1 MKKIAVVI
9 PYYQREPG
17 ILRRALNSV
26 CAQVGLEALSVF
38 VVDDASPVPAVAE
51 LESIDLPEWVKVT
64 VLQRSNGGPGAARN
78 TALDALGADIRYVA
92 FLDSDDEW
100 TQRHLFNAVSAL
112 ETGADVYF
120 ADLLQLGADVS
131 AFSRAG
137 QMVSSRYPGIPGLPG
152 VREFTG
158 DMFDQILSG
167 NVIGTSTVVYRYDR
181 LQKVRFQPEFRT
193 AGEDYL
199 FWMDLA
205 VAGAA
210 FVFSEDVEAV
220 YGRGVNVY
228 AGVSWGSV
236 EHLWRVYYEARYRIR
251 TQETYALTDV
261 QLALIERKRR
271 SLRRDFA
278 ASMLH
283 RLARLRG
290 VPIDLL
296 LKQFA
301 AEPRTGPALLAVL
314 LRRSG

>member
-167 NVIGTSTVVYRYDR
+167 NVIGTSTVVCC
-181 LQKVRFQPEFRT
+181 L
-193 AGEDYL
+193 
-199 FWMDLA
+199 
-205 VAGAA
+205 
-210 FVFSEDVEAV
+210 
-220 YGRGVNVY
+220 
-228 AGVSWGSV
+228 
-236 EHLWRVYYEARYRIR
+236 
-251 TQETYALTDV
+251 
-261 QLALIERKRR
+261 
-271 SLRRDFA
+271 SL
-278 ASMLH
+278 
-283 RLARLRG
+283 
-290 VPIDLL
+290 
-296 LKQFA
+296 
-301 AEPRTGPALLAVL
+301 
-314 LRRSG
+314 